1 MISKKIPCFAVL
13 ATLAA
18 CSSSESVIP
27 TADAGTDASTTPQS
41 MIRFAPTEEAMEFG
55 RVPFPN
61 EIYRDSSRTIRLA
74 PFASEPGAPDPTYY
88 AAIRDS
94 LAELDGFS
102 PVAPIFFGV
111 DGDIDPQ
118 SLPSSSAESLA
129 ASASAFVVSID
140 VAAPDA
146 FQRTPATVEWD
157 AEHGFL
163 MLRPADGY
171 PLTPGMAYAAVVT
184 SGVRDADGDAL
195 EPSAD
200 FLAIRDRTVAPTEP
214 RLLAAYNSFSPVLA
228 SLASNGVARESVVGL
243 AVFRVQTVVTDLA
256 DARAAVRATAPVAG
270 NIVAIR
276 AGEDLDARLGVP
288 EEALAGLDVEG
299 GVLHSHVGW
308 MIHGTLPMKNFESAD
323 RMHHGHF
330 ERNEEGDLEVKRTED
345 VPFTLW
351 LPSAGDLSELRVIVF
366 QHGLGGHRGDALGL
380 VDACNEAGW
389 AVLAI
394 DAPFHGMR
402 VVSNTP
408 DVRNGYAGTN
418 EPDGF
423 GDASGTEV
431 VVGFAGLADDG
442 GELAPAHPFYLRD
455 ALRQSVVDL
464 MSAVAAIDSSDSWSA
479 VRTADA
485 ALATLGFS
493 PEPIAFVGQSLG
505 GIIGTVFVA
514 SESRIGAAHLN
525 VTGGSLTKLV
535 GNSANYSLFLGI
547 LAQRFGLSVRPGF
560 ASESVGTPEL
570 TLWQTL
576 VDRGDSMSFA
586 RGLREM
592 PTHLLLQMAI
602 EDESVPNLSTESLAR
617 VLGAPIAGASS
628 RFVALSEATLPLDA
642 NFELPNSTTRA
653 TRVLVAFT
661 PASHGMLLS
670 RNGAENFEHPV
681 APPFVALP
689 APTTFTNPIDASQA
703 QTIHF
708 FETWANT
715 GRAEV
720 Q

>member
-1 MISKKIPCFAVL
+1 MISNKTSFFAVL
-13 ATLAA
+13 VTLAA
-18 CSSSESVIP
+18 CSDSASVNQ
-27 TADAGTDASTTPQS
+27 TSDAGADASTTTPS
-41 MIRFAPTEEAMEFG
+41 TVRFAPADEAMEFG

-61 EIYRDSSRTIRLA
+61 ELYRDSERTIRLA

-88 AAIRDS
+88 AALRDS

-111 DGDIDPQ
+111 DGDVDPQ

-129 ASASAFVVSID
+129 ASASAFVVSVD
-140 VAAPDA
+140 VSAQDA
-146 FQRTPATVEWD
+146 FQRTPASVAWD
-157 AEHGFL
+157 EQNGFL
-163 MLRPADGY
+163 VLRPADGY

-184 SGVRDADGDAL
+184 SAVRDVDGDAL
-195 EPSAD
+195 LPSED
-200 FLAIRDRTVAPTEP
+200 FLAIRDRTVAPTDA
-214 RLLAAYNSFSPVLA
+214 RLLPAYTSLSPVLA

-243 AVFRVQTVVTDLA
+243 AVFRVQTVATDLA
-256 DARAAVRATAPVAG
+256 DARTAVRATPPVADD
-270 NIVAIR
+270 IVAVR
-276 AGEDLDARLGVP
+276 SGEQLDARLGVP
-288 EEALAGLDVEG
+288 EEAVAGIDIEG

-330 ERNEEGDLEVKRTED
+330 ERTEGGALEVKRTDD

-351 LPSAGDLSELRVIVF
+351 LPSAGDLSDLRVIVF

-402 VVSNTP
+402 VISNTP
-408 DVRNGYAGTN
+408 DVRNGYAGTS

-442 GELAPAHPFYLRD
+442 GELAAAHPFYLRD
-455 ALRQSVVDL
+455 AIRQSAVDL
-464 MSAVAAIDSSDSWSA
+464 MSAVAALDSSDSWAA
-479 VRTADA
+479 VRSADP
-485 ALATLGFS
+485 ALETLGFS
-493 PEPIAFVGQSLG
+493 PEPLAFVGQSLG

-535 GNSANYSLFLGI
+535 GHSANFSLFLGI

-560 ASESVGTPEL
+560 ASESVDTPEL

-576 VDRGDSMSFA
+576 ADRGDSMSFA
-586 RGLREM
+586 RALRET
-592 PTHLLLQMAI
+592 PTHILLQMAI
-602 EDESVPNLSTESLAR
+602 EDEAVPNLATESLAR
-617 VLGAPIAGASS
+617 VLGASIAGAAS
-628 RFVALSEATLPLDA
+628 RFVSLADATLPLDA

-681 APPFVALP
+681 APPFVPLA
-689 APTTFTNPIDASQA
+689 APTTFTNPIDASQD

-720 Q
+720 R